1 MATKIQKLVSWDNH
15 ILIICPCAGGNTMLE
30 SITSPRQD
38 LSSSLIS
45 AFLGFVFIGNLETT
59 TATVVLKLL
68 LKTWLSLGFL
78 SRTSSALN
86 PNHRAN
92 APLSV
97 RTAAFPSHR
106 WLRSPSFPWHTTPA
120 PQYSIH
126 REQREGGRQKLL
138 SESYSFPLYFLWN
151 QDMQH

>member
-1 MATKIQKLVSWDNH
+1 MATKIQTCVPWDNH
-15 ILIICPCAGGNTMLE
+15 ILIIRPCAGGNTMLE
-30 SITSPRQD
+30 SITSPHQD

-45 AFLGFVFIGNLETT
+45 TFLGFVFIGNLETT
-59 TATVVLKLL
+59 APTTVLKL

-86 PNHRAN
+86 PNHCAST
-92 APLSV
+92 PLSV
-97 RTAAFPSHR
+97 RTAAFQSHH
-106 WLRSPSFPWHTTPA
+106 WLCSPLFFWHTPPS

-138 SESYSFPLYFLWN
+138 SGSYSFPLQFL
-151 QDMQH
+151 